1 MVRPPA
7 CSLAQLCLTLCDPID
22 CSPPGCSVMEFSRKE
37 YWGGL
42 PFPIPGDLSDPGIE
56 TASLVSPALAGRF
69 FTAVPP
75 GKPVRPW
82 LCRFLC

>member
-1 MVRPPA
+1 
-7 CSLAQLCLTLCDPID
+7 
-22 CSPPGCSVMEFSRKE
+22 MEFSRKE

-75 GKPVRPW
+75 GKSCDLRPIV
-82 LCRFLC
+82 